1 MEGGSDVEGKPK
13 GAHPAAEM
21 TVQPSALLLYR
32 WKDKQVKCLFLSRFS
47 LFFPPVGCVRMQ
59 FSLVCRQR
67 ELEAGVG
74 VGWGESSCSKPRRGA
89 LSRQS

>member
-1 MEGGSDVEGKPK
+1 M
-13 GAHPAAEM
+13 H
-21 TVQPSALLLYR
+21 
-32 WKDKQVKCLFLSRFS
+32 
-47 LFFPPVGCVRMQ
+47 

-74 VGWGESSCSKPRRGA
+74 VGWGGSSCSKPRRGA